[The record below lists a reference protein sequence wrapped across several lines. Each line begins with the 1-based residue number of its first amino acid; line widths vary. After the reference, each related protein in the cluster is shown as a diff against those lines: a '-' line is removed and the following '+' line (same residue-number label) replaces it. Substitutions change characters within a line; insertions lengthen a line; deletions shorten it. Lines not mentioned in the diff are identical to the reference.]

1 MRLSR
6 AVCALTVTV
15 KVHDRV
21 VATESLAVHCTG
33 VEPIGNGDPDARSQV
48 ICTGG
53 TPPVAVGDGYVT
65 DTAAPVNEVVVTFA
79 GHVIVSA
86 GPGGTVVVVVGG
98 TVVVVVVVV
107 VVGLGVGELG
117 LEHDAAAT
125 SAIAG
130 NTGQKREV
138 SPFFKG
144 KSENRTHS

>member
-1 MRLSR
+1 VRLSR
-6 AVCALTVTV
+6 GVCAVTVTV
-15 KVHDRV
+15 KVQERV
-21 VATESLAVHCTG
+21 VATASVAVHCTG
-33 VEPIGNGDPDARSQV
+33 VEPMGKGDPEARSHV

-79 GHVIVSA
+79 GHVIVSG
-86 GPGGTVVVVVGG
+86 GPDGTVVVVVGG

-125 SAIAG
+125 RAKLS
-130 NTGQKREV
+130 NTGRKREI
-138 SPFFKG
+138 SPFFKA
-144 KSENRTHS
+144 KSESRTHS